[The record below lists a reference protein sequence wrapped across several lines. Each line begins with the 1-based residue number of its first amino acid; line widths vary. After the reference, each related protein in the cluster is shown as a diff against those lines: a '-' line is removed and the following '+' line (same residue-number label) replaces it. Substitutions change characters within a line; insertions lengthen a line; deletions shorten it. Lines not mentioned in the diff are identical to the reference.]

1 MENFNNIPQHLE
13 IIEDIFIQE
22 PEDREKL
29 LSKLDLTEKEFED
42 LKSGQIEPDKIQLEN
57 IYNFSYNAGLYL
69 NEIVWLDRLDE
80 FRNENSIVA
89 SHGSRTNIKGNIR
102 LDLSGESND
111 FGNGFYIGED
121 IAQAGM
127 WVGEEPNSSIYI
139 LTFDEKGL
147 DRAQFNV
154 SVDWMLAVCYYRDQI
169 PQYAN
174 SERIL
179 KIRDK
184 VDNCDYIY
192 APIADNKLFEV
203 IDAFVAEEI
212 TDLQCLYAL
221 SATHLGYQYVL
232 KTEKAL
238 NNLKIIDHLYF
249 SSVEK
254 SLYNKESDI
263 ENNTSLHKA
272 FIAKKR
278 YKDQGQYISEL
289 LGDSSLKVDINPI
302 NIEKQI

>member
-1 MENFNNIPQHLE
+1 MKEFNNVPLHLE
-13 IIEDIFIQE
+13 IIEDIFIQK
-22 PEDREKL
+22 PEDRDWL
-29 LSKLDLTEKEFED
+29 LSKLDLSDNEFEAI
-42 LKSGQIEPDKIQLEN
+42 KSGELEADKIQLEN
-57 IYNFSYNAGLYL
+57 IYNFAYNSGLYL
-69 NEIVWLDRLDE
+69 NEITWQDRLDE
-80 FRNENSIVA
+80 FRNNNNVVA
-89 SHGSRTNIKGNIR
+89 SHGSRTNISGEIR

-111 FGNGFYIGED
+111 FGNGFYIGES

-127 WVGEEPNSSIYI
+127 WVGEEPNSSLYI
-139 LTFDEKGL
+139 MTFDESGL
-147 DRAQFNV
+147 NKAQFNV

-169 PQYAN
+169 PQYTN
-174 SERIL
+174 SKRIL
-179 KIRDK
+179 DIKNR
-184 VDNCDYIY
+184 VDNCDYVY

-203 IDAFVAEEI
+203 IDSFVAEEI

-238 NNLKIIDHLYF
+238 QNLDIKDHLYF

-254 SLYNKESDI
+254 SFYNKESDI

-272 FIAKKR
+272 FFAKKK

-289 LGDSSLKVDINPI
+289 LGDN
-302 NIEKQI
+302 

>member
-1 MENFNNIPQHLE
+1 MKNYNKVSEHLE
-13 IIEDIFIQE
+13 IIEDIFVQE
-22 PEDREKL
+22 DEDEEKL
-29 LSKLDLTEKEFED
+29 LSKLDLSRQEFDDIKAGEE
-42 LKSGQIEPDKIQLEN
+42 IPDKIQLEN
-57 IYNFSYNAGLYL
+57 IYNFAYNSGLFL
-69 NEIVWLDRLDE
+69 NEIEWQDKLDE
-80 FRNENSIVA
+80 FRNENVVVA
-89 SHGSRTNIKGNIR
+89 SHGSRNYIKGNIR
-102 LDLSGESND
+102 LDVSGESND

-127 WVGEEPNSSIYI
+127 WVGEEPNSSLYI
-139 LTFDEKGL
+139 LTFDESNLNK
-147 DRAQFNV
+147 AQFNV

-169 PQYAN
+169 SEYAN

-179 KIRDK
+179 RIREK
-184 VDNCDYIY
+184 VDNCDYVY

-232 KTEKAL
+232 KTPKAL
-238 NNLKIIDHLYF
+238 DNLDIIDHLYF

-254 SLYNKESDI
+254 SLYNKESDV

-278 YKDQGQYISEL
+278 YKDQGSYISEL
-289 LGDSSLKVDINPI
+289 LGEVND
-302 NIEKQI
+302 

>member
-1 MENFNNIPQHLE
+1 MENYNKVSEHLE
-13 IIEDIFIQE
+13 IIEDIFVQE
-22 PEDREKL
+22 PEDEDKL
-29 LSKLDLTEKEFED
+29 LSKLDLSDQEFEAI
-42 LKSGQIEPDKIQLEN
+42 KSGEEEPDKIQLEN
-57 IYNFSYNAGLYL
+57 IYNFAYNSGLYL
-69 NEIVWLDRLDE
+69 NEIEWQDKLDE
-80 FRNENSIVA
+80 FRDENIVVA
-89 SHGSRTNIKGNIR
+89 SHGSRTSIKGDIR
-102 LDLSGESND
+102 VDVSGESND

-121 IAQAGM
+121 ITQAGM
-127 WVGEEPNSSIYI
+127 WVGEEPNSSLYI
-139 LTFDEKGL
+139 LTFNENDL
-147 DRAQFNV
+147 IRAQFNV
-154 SVDWMLAVCYYRDQI
+154 SIDWMLAVCYYRNQI
-169 PQYAN
+169 PEYAD
-174 SERIL
+174 SKRIL
-179 KIRDK
+179 KIKEK
-184 VDNCDYIY
+184 VDNCDYVY

-238 NNLKIIDHLYF
+238 ENLDIIDHLYF

-278 YKDQGQYISEL
+278 YKDQGKYISEL
-289 LGDSSLKVDINPI
+289 LGEDNDN
-302 NIEKQI
+302 

>member
-1 MENFNNIPQHLE
+1 MENFNNISQHLE
-13 IIEDIFIQE
+13 IIEDIFVQK
-22 PEDREKL
+22 PEDFEWL
-29 LSKLDLTEKEFED
+29 LAKLDLSEEEFEAI
-42 LKSGQIEPDKIQLEN
+42 KSGELEPDKMQLEN
-57 IYNFSYNAGLYL
+57 IYNFAYNSGLFL
-69 NEIVWLDRLDE
+69 NEIQWQDRLDE
-80 FRNENSIVA
+80 FRKENEVVA
-89 SHGSRTNIKGNIR
+89 THGSRTNIKGNIR
-102 LDLSGESND
+102 VDVSGESND

-121 IAQAGM
+121 ISQAGM

-139 LTFDEKGL
+139 LTFDENGL
-147 DRAQFNV
+147 VKAQFNV
-154 SVDWMLAVCYYRDQI
+154 SVDWMLAVCYYRNQI
-169 PQYAN
+169 PEYAN

-179 KIRDK
+179 RIREK
-184 VDNCDYIY
+184 VDNCDYVY

-232 KTEKAL
+232 KTERAL
-238 NNLKIIDHLYF
+238 ENLDIIDHLYF
-249 SSVEK
+249 CSVEK
-254 SLYNKESDI
+254 SLYNKESDV

-289 LGDSSLKVDINPI
+289 LGDNK
-302 NIEKQI
+302 

>member
-1 MENFNNIPQHLE
+1 LENFNNISQHLE
-13 IIEDIFIQE
+13 IIEDIFVQK
-22 PEDREKL
+22 PEDFEWL
-29 LSKLDLTEKEFED
+29 LAKLDLSEEEFEAI
-42 LKSGQIEPDKIQLEN
+42 KSGELEPDKMQLEN
-57 IYNFSYNAGLYL
+57 IYNFAYNSGLFL
-69 NEIVWLDRLDE
+69 NEIQWQDRLDE
-80 FRNENSIVA
+80 FRKENEVVA
-89 SHGSRTNIKGNIR
+89 THGSRTNIKGNIR
-102 LDLSGESND
+102 VDVSGESND

-121 IAQAGM
+121 ISQAGM

-139 LTFDEKGL
+139 LTFDENGL
-147 DRAQFNV
+147 VKAQFNV
-154 SVDWMLAVCYYRDQI
+154 SVDWMLAVCYYRNQI
-169 PQYAN
+169 PEYAN

-179 KIRDK
+179 RIREK
-184 VDNCDYIY
+184 VDNCDYVY

-232 KTEKAL
+232 KTERAL
-238 NNLKIIDHLYF
+238 ENLDIIDHLYF
-249 SSVEK
+249 CSVEK
-254 SLYNKESDI
+254 SLYNKESDV

-289 LGDSSLKVDINPI
+289 LGDNK
-302 NIEKQI
+302 

>member
-1 MENFNNIPQHLE
+1 MENFNNVPQHLE

-22 PEDREKL
+22 PDDREKL
-29 LSKLDLTEKEFED
+29 LSKLDLTEEEFED
-42 LKSGQIEPDKIQLEN
+42 LKSGRVEPDKIQLEN
-57 IYNFSYNAGLYL
+57 IYNFAYNSGLYL

-80 FRNENSIVA
+80 FRDENSIVA

-139 LTFDEKGL
+139 LTFNEEGL

-169 PQYAN
+169 PQYAD

-179 KIRDK
+179 KIRNK
-184 VDNCDYIY
+184 VDNCDYVY

-232 KTEKAL
+232 KTAKAL
-238 NNLKIIDHLYF
+238 DNLEIIDHLYF

-254 SLYNKESDI
+254 SFYNKESDI

-289 LGDSSLKVDINPI
+289 LGDN
-302 NIEKQI
+302 

>member
-1 MENFNNIPQHLE
+1 MKERYTLEQFNKVPEHLE
-13 IIEDIFIQE
+13 IIEDIFVQK
-22 PEDREKL
+22 PEDEQWL
-29 LSKLDLTEKEFED
+29 LSKLDLSEQEVDDIE
-42 LKSGQIEPDKIQLEN
+42 SGEMIPDKIQLEN
-57 IYNFSYNAGLYL
+57 IYNFAYNSGLFL
-69 NEIVWLDRLDE
+69 NEIEWQDKLDE
-80 FRNENSIVA
+80 FRGDSTVVA
-89 SHGSRTNIKGNIR
+89 THGSRTNIKGDIR
-102 LDLSGESND
+102 VDVSGESND

-139 LTFDEKGL
+139 LTFDEEGL
-147 DRAQFNV
+147 QKAQFNV
-154 SVDWMLAVCYYRDQI
+154 SVDWMLAVCYYRNQI
-169 PQYAN
+169 PEYSN
-174 SERIL
+174 SERIIAI
-179 KIRDK
+179 KEK
-184 VDNCDYIY
+184 VDNCDYVY

-232 KTEKAL
+232 KTERAL
-238 NNLKIIDHLYF
+238 ENLNIIDHLYF

-254 SLYNKESDI
+254 SLYNKESDV

-278 YKDQGQYISEL
+278 YKDQGKYISEL
-289 LGDSSLKVDINPI
+289 LGDK
-302 NIEKQI
+302 

>member
-1 MENFNNIPQHLE
+1 MEEFNKVTEHLE
-13 IIEDIFIQE
+13 IIEDIFIQK
-22 PEDREKL
+22 PEDREWL
-29 LSKLDLTEKEFED
+29 LSKLDLTEDEFEAI
-42 LKSGQIEPDKIQLEN
+42 KSGELIPDKIQLEN
-57 IYNFSYNAGLYL
+57 IYNFAYNSGLFL
-69 NEIVWLDRLDE
+69 NEIQWQDRLDE
-80 FRNENSIVA
+80 FRADGEVVA
-89 SHGSRTNIKGNIR
+89 THGSRTNIKGNIR
-102 LDLSGESND
+102 VDVSGESND

-127 WVGEEPNSSIYI
+127 WVGEDPNSSLYI
-139 LTFDEKGL
+139 LTFDEEGL
-147 DRAQFNV
+147 VKAQFNV
-154 SVDWMLAVCYYRDQI
+154 SVDWMLAVCYYRNQI
-169 PQYAN
+169 PEFAD
-174 SERIL
+174 SERVL
-179 KIRDK
+179 RIRDK
-184 VDNCDYIY
+184 VDTCDYIY

-232 KTEKAL
+232 KTERAL
-238 NNLKIIDHLYF
+238 ENLEIVDHLYY

-254 SLYNKESDI
+254 SLYNKESDV

-289 LGDSSLKVDINPI
+289 LGETK
-302 NIEKQI
+302 

>member
-42 LKSGQIEPDKIQLEN
+42 IKLGKIEPDKIQLEN

-174 SERIL
+174 SKRIL

-184 VDNCDYIY
+184 VDNCDYVY

>member
-1 MENFNNIPQHLE
+1 MENYNKVPEHLE

-22 PEDREKL
+22 PEDEEKL
-29 LSKLDLTEKEFED
+29 LSKLDLSEQEFEAI
-42 LKSGQIEPDKIQLEN
+42 KSGEEEPDKIQLEN
-57 IYNFSYNAGLYL
+57 MYNFAYNSGLYL
-69 NEIVWLDRLDE
+69 NEIEWQDKLDE
-80 FRNENSIVA
+80 FRDENIVVA
-89 SHGSRTNIKGNIR
+89 SHGSRTYIKGDIR
-102 LDLSGESND
+102 VDVSGESND

-127 WVGEEPNSSIYI
+127 WVGDQPNSSLYI
-139 LTFDEKGL
+139 LTFDENNLNK
-147 DRAQFNV
+147 AQFNV
-154 SVDWMLAVCYYRDQI
+154 SVDWMLAVCYYRNQI
-169 PQYAN
+169 PEYSN

-179 KIRDK
+179 RIKDK
-184 VDNCDYIY
+184 VDSCDYVY

-238 NNLKIIDHLYF
+238 ENLNIIDHLYF

-254 SLYNKESDI
+254 SLYNKESDV

-289 LGDSSLKVDINPI
+289 LG
-302 NIEKQI
+302 EKNDN

>member
-1 MENFNNIPQHLE
+1 MEDFNRVSEHLE
-13 IIEDIFIQE
+13 IIEDIFIQK
-22 PEDREKL
+22 PEDREWL
-29 LSKLDLTEKEFED
+29 LSKLDLTKEEFEAI
-42 LKSGQIEPDKIQLEN
+42 KSGELTPDKIQLEN
-57 IYNFSYNAGLYL
+57 IYNFAYNSGLFL
-69 NEIVWLDRLDE
+69 NEIQWQDRLDE
-80 FRNENSIVA
+80 FRAEGEVVA
-89 SHGSRTNIKGNIR
+89 THGSRTNIKGNIR
-102 LDLSGESND
+102 VDVSGESND

-127 WVGEEPNSSIYI
+127 WVGEDPNSSLYI
-139 LTFDEKGL
+139 LTFDEEGL
-147 DRAQFNV
+147 VKAQFNV
-154 SVDWMLAVCYYRDQI
+154 SVDWMLAVCYYRNQI
-169 PQYAN
+169 PEFAN

-179 KIRDK
+179 QIKDK
-184 VDNCDYIY
+184 VDNCDYVY

-232 KTEKAL
+232 KTKKAL
-238 NNLKIIDHLYF
+238 ENLEITDHLYY

-254 SLYNKESDI
+254 SLYNKESDV

-278 YKDQGQYISEL
+278 YKDQGKYISEL
-289 LGDSSLKVDINPI
+289 LGDN
-302 NIEKQI
+302 E

>member
-1 MENFNNIPQHLE
+1 MEDFNRVSEHLE
-13 IIEDIFIQE
+13 IIEDIFIQK
-22 PEDREKL
+22 PEDREWL
-29 LSKLDLTEKEFED
+29 LSKLDLTKEEFEAI
-42 LKSGQIEPDKIQLEN
+42 KSGELTPDKIQLEN
-57 IYNFSYNAGLYL
+57 IYNFAYNSGLFL
-69 NEIVWLDRLDE
+69 NEIQWQDRLDE
-80 FRNENSIVA
+80 FRAEGEVVA
-89 SHGSRTNIKGNIR
+89 THGSRTNIKGNIR
-102 LDLSGESND
+102 VDVSGESND

-127 WVGEEPNSSIYI
+127 WVGEDPNSSLYI
-139 LTFDEKGL
+139 LTFDEEGL
-147 DRAQFNV
+147 VKAQFNV
-154 SVDWMLAVCYYRDQI
+154 SVDWMLAVCYYRNQI
-169 PQYAN
+169 PEFAN

-179 KIRDK
+179 QIKDK
-184 VDNCDYIY
+184 VDNCDYVY

-238 NNLKIIDHLYF
+238 ENLEITDHLYY

-254 SLYNKESDI
+254 SLYNKESDV

-278 YKDQGQYISEL
+278 YKDQGKYISEL
-289 LGDSSLKVDINPI
+289 LGDN
-302 NIEKQI
+302 E

>member
-1 MENFNNIPQHLE
+1 MEDFNRVSEHLE
-13 IIEDIFIQE
+13 IIEDIFIQK
-22 PEDREKL
+22 PEDREWL
-29 LSKLDLTEKEFED
+29 LSKLDLTEEEFEAI
-42 LKSGQIEPDKIQLEN
+42 KSGELTPDKIQLEN
-57 IYNFSYNAGLYL
+57 IYNFAYNSGLFL
-69 NEIVWLDRLDE
+69 NEIQWQDRLDE
-80 FRNENSIVA
+80 FRAEGEVVA
-89 SHGSRTNIKGNIR
+89 THGSRTNIKGNIR
-102 LDLSGESND
+102 VDVSGESND

-127 WVGEEPNSSIYI
+127 WVGEDPNSSLYI
-139 LTFDEKGL
+139 LTFDEEGL
-147 DRAQFNV
+147 IKAQFNV
-154 SVDWMLAVCYYRDQI
+154 SVDWMLAVCYYRNQI
-169 PQYAN
+169 PEFAN

-179 KIRDK
+179 QIKDK
-184 VDNCDYIY
+184 VDNCDYVY

-238 NNLKIIDHLYF
+238 ENLEITDHLYY

-254 SLYNKESDI
+254 SLYNKESDV

-278 YKDQGQYISEL
+278 YKDQGKYISEL
-289 LGDSSLKVDINPI
+289 LGDN
-302 NIEKQI
+302 E